1 MSSDAAGAV
10 RKKQAQKLLQK
21 LCWQREEVGDSWP
34 DSRVVTAQ
42 LGKEERRQLHGIRV
56 WPGCSHPVSPKL
68 WFSLFP
74 RCTTPS
80 KGYSVTSAGL
90 AI

>member
-1 MSSDAAGAV
+1 MSCDAAGAV

-21 LCWQREEVGDSWP
+21 LCQLLLGNSWP
-34 DSRVVTAQ
+34 DNRVVTAQ
-42 LGKEERRQLHGIRV
+42 LGKEKRRQLHGIRV

>member
-1 MSSDAAGAV
+1 MSSDAAGAE
-10 RKKQAQKLLQK
+10 RKKRAQKPLQK
-21 LCWQREEVGDSWP
+21 LCWQREEMGDSWP

-42 LGKEERRQLHGIRV
+42 LAKKKEGIRV
-56 WPGCSHPVSPKL
+56 WPGYSQPVSPKL
-68 WFSLFP
+68 EFPSFP

-80 KGYSVTSAGL
+80 KGYSVTLAGL